1 MELYKLTCRVFNK
14 DNKLI
19 GYDAVDKNNSTFILP
34 LNTAINLALTNI

>member
-19 GYDAVDKNNSTFILP
+19 GYDAVDKIISHLYY
-34 LNTAINLALTNI
+34 L